1 MNGRSGGSKE
11 WLWAASIALVC
22 HTAWYGADALQGG
35 FRNLDVGGIAYNARL
50 LLAGDLPYVD
60 SWEFKPPGAFFL
72 FAPLLAFG
80 SMHTVWVT
88 AILWGT
94 ATSLSVGLLAGRLW
108 GRRYALPAVALH
120 AGGTLLPTQADIN
133 YVFWATLPYVL
144 AAAMAFKPR
153 EDVRRP
159 WLHWML
165 VGAVAAVAVLVKQ
178 PMGGLIFVLPL
189 AVWVRAGPRLS
200 QKLHAT
206 AWGTLGAA
214 SIFLLVALPWLFAGE
229 LPALAAGLGLA
240 GGWWV
245 DYTAAQ
251 SEPLGGT
258 LAALGRGALFI
269 PNVIQLGSAAALLG
283 LLGWPRRNRPTWPY
297 WAALVFLLASF
308 AGMAVTLRFY
318 LHYLGQLWPALVVMA
333 LNPAGL
339 FVRLLD
345 RLAAFGVR
353 PAFICLLVATS
364 GILLRQDLLQKRRIE
379 RALKDQEVAAL
390 CAELEPHLDPAETV
404 LAWGWPS
411 WGVYTHCDR
420 RAPGP
425 IYKAMT
431 LVTTP
436 NTNTGWR
443 RSDPMV
449 FRPGPAA
456 ERFVSDFLV
465 ARPALFLWSNGFA
478 AYGNE
483 PLVDLPEVVSLLDDE
498 YLGLAL
504 QGKYVAFV
512 RRDVYEKVRD
522 GTLGIKPIV
531 DFEEVL
537 RMYGVPPREP
547 AAPDSHDTTLPMP
560 GE

>member
-1 MNGRSGGSKE
+1 MDGRKGSKE
-11 WLWAASIALVC
+11 WLWAAGVALVC
-22 HTAWYGADALQGG
+22 HVAWYGADALQGG
-35 FRNLDVGGIAYNARL
+35 FRNLDVGGIAYNAKL
-50 LLAGDLPYVD
+50 LLSGDLPYVD

-72 FAPLLAFG
+72 FALLLAFG
-80 SMHTVWVT
+80 SMHTVWVA

-94 ATSLSVGLLAGRLW
+94 ATSLAVGLLAGRLW
-108 GRRYALPAVALH
+108 GRRSALPAAALH

-133 YVFWATLPYVL
+133 YVFWATLPFVL
-144 AAAMAFKPR
+144 AAAMAFKPL

-159 WLHWML
+159 RLHWLL
-165 VGAVAAVAVLVKQ
+165 VGAMAAVAVLIKQ

-189 AVWVRAGPRLS
+189 AVWVRGGPSLE
-200 QKLHAT
+200 QKLRAA
-206 AWGTLGAA
+206 AWGTFGAA
-214 SIFLLVALPWLFAGE
+214 CIFLLIALPWLFAGE
-229 LPALAAGLGLA
+229 LGALAHGLGLA

-251 SEPLGGT
+251 TEPMGGALSA
-258 LAALGRGALFI
+258 LAHGALFI

-283 LLGWPRRNRPTWPY
+283 LLGWPRRGRPAWPY
-297 WAALVFLLASF
+297 FAALVFLLASF

-333 LNPAGL
+333 LNPSGF

-345 RLAAFGVR
+345 RVASFGLR
-353 PAFICLLVATS
+353 PAFVFLLIATS
-364 GILLRQDLLQKRRIE
+364 GTLLRMDILQKRRTE
-379 RALKDQEVAAL
+379 RAHKDQEVASL
-390 CAELEPHLDPAETV
+390 CGDLEPHLDSADTV

-443 RSDPMV
+443 RSEAMV

-456 ERFVSDFLV
+456 ERYVSDFLE

-483 PLVDLPEVVSLLDDE
+483 PLVDLPEIAATLDAE
-498 YLGLAL
+498 YRGLVL
-504 QGKYVAFV
+504 EGKYVAFL
-512 RRDVYEKVRD
+512 RQDLYEKVKGGRL
-522 GTLGIKPIV
+522 GTRPTV
-531 DFEEVL
+531 DFGEVF
-537 RMYGVPPREP
+537 RMYGLPPRGLQ
-547 AAPDSHDTTLPMP
+547 ASDSESTTLP
-560 GE
+560 